1 MNRGA
6 TEPQID
12 ELLAPFLNGR
22 SDAESEAVLEQI
34 IVKHAQP
41 VIADIISF
49 KLKVSSSRWGGNHDR
64 HEVED
69 VSNDVIVSLIRTLRN
84 YKSSTRAKPISN
96 LRSYVAMMAYNA
108 SDEYLRQKYPKW
120 YSLKNRVRYIL
131 THKAGLALWEG
142 ENRKVLCG
150 FSRLRQPF
158 RGESGPLRERRDALE
173 NFLFEKFPNTALAQ
187 LNSADLVAA
196 ILEFAN
202 SPLEIDELVTVTAE
216 ILGIRSTL
224 PQETERENPRVE
236 RHSQLSS
243 HAPVIAES
251 FDRRQR
257 LQKVWSE
264 ILQLPFRQRTALLLN
279 LRDESG
285 GAAIVMLPMLRVAT
299 IRQIAEALV
308 ISAEELAEVWG
319 RLPLDDAAIGKRL
332 NASTQQVS
340 NLRKCARERLARRFE
355 SARRT

>member
-1 MNRGA
+1 V
-6 TEPQID
+6 EPQID

-41 VIADIISF
+41 LIADIISF
-49 KLKVSSSRWGGNHDR
+49 KLKVSSSRWGDNHDR

-69 VSNDVIVSLIRTLRN
+69 VSNDVIVRLIRALRN
-84 YKSSTRAKPISN
+84 HKSSSRGKPISN

-150 FSRLRQPF
+150 FSRLRQPS

-173 NFLFEKFPNTALAQ
+173 SFLFEKFPDTALAQ

-202 SPLEIDELVTVTAE
+202 SPLEIDELVTVMAE

-236 RHSQLSS
+236 RHSQLTSG
-243 HAPVIAES
+243 APAVIAES

-257 LQKVWSE
+257 LQRVWSE
-264 ILQLPFRQRTALLLN
+264 ILLLPFRQRTALLLN

-308 ISAEELAEVWG
+308 IPAEELAEVWG

-340 NLRKCARERLARRFE
+340 NLRKCARERLSRRFE